1 MEYAVALH
9 SIGHSS
15 EALEPADAAHA
26 LRPWERDP
34 VEMRAVALLD
44 RGEIEAGLAMWR
56 ELDARFAPDADTRH
70 RRLIFGYYDP
80 AQTNAGLYEAVRERV
95 RNHIRPFGPA
105 FRAGVPADPERTLRI
120 GWISPRF
127 GHGPV
132 ASFLGGLLD
141 AFDRERFRHVTIALR
156 EPFDDTG
163 RKLFERGDEAL
174 VTESLDDIG
183 LLDRLRDARLDI
195 AVDLAGHATGNRIN
209 VLAQRI
215 APIQLCWLDWFD
227 TTAVPAMDGWISDDW
242 LTPADSPQRFTERV
256 LRLPYGRFCYTPPA
270 DAREATRLG
279 DGPPV
284 FAAFHRPSRF
294 NDRVLDAWAS
304 ILRRV
309 PDARLGLGARL
320 LGDRVA
326 HANLI
331 ARFAE
336 RGIDSARLSL
346 NGRREYADLLAAYRE
361 VDIALDPF
369 PFSGCTTTCDA
380 LWMGCAVVTLPGETF
395 VSRQSAS
402 LVRRIG
408 RDAWVANDTT
418 DYIERAVDLARN
430 VQVLRRGRAELRAVV
445 QDRLCDARA
454 QAADFAGLLRA
465 QWRTWCARQAQRQ

>member
-1 MEYAVALH
+1 
-9 SIGHSS
+9 
-15 EALEPADAAHA
+15 
-26 LRPWERDP
+26 
-34 VEMRAVALLD
+34 
-44 RGEIEAGLAMWR
+44 
-56 ELDARFAPDADTRH
+56 
-70 RRLIFGYYDP
+70 
-80 AQTNAGLYEAVRERV
+80 
-95 RNHIRPFGPA
+95 
-105 FRAGVPADPERTLRI
+105 
-120 GWISPRF
+120 
-127 GHGPV
+127 
-132 ASFLGGLLD
+132 
-141 AFDRERFRHVTIALR
+141 
-156 EPFDDTG
+156 
-163 RKLFERGDEAL
+163 
-174 VTESLDDIG
+174 
-183 LLDRLRDARLDI
+183 
-195 AVDLAGHATGNRIN
+195 
-209 VLAQRI
+209 
-215 APIQLCWLDWFD
+215 
-227 TTAVPAMDGWISDDW
+227 
-242 LTPADSPQRFTERV
+242 
-256 LRLPYGRFCYTPPA
+256 
-270 DAREATRLG
+270 
-279 DGPPV
+279 
-284 FAAFHRPSRF
+284 
-294 NDRVLDAWAS
+294 
-304 ILRRV
+304 V
-309 PDARLGLGARL
+309 PDARLVLGARL